1 MSEEQMKK
9 EDQLFIHLVN
19 TFVQS
24 AWISLGKVKSPVSD
38 TLERN
43 LEQATYYIDLLDML
57 QTKMKGNL
65 SEWEEQYIIHSL
77 SELKLNFIDE
87 QKKGDQENNSKEEK
101 VDDAIDKNKVS
112 KKIHT
117 NFILKSALFIGIF
130 QVLALIPGVS
140 RAGITI
146 TASRIL
152 GFDRIESAKIAF
164 YLSIPALTAVSIFG
178 IYNLSKESFEFNILA
193 LLGIVLSFLFSLI
206 TSLKNLIEYSTN
218 LSKIGKFSSLIFGL
232 YFFTNFHRRSFV
244 FALLVSTRF
253 KSIENVIIISSFGT
267 FPL

>member
-101 VDDAIDKNKVS
+101 VDETINKNKVS
-112 KKIHT
+112 KPK
-117 NFILKSALFIGIF
+117 KK
-130 QVLALIPGVS
+130 VKK
-140 RAGITI
+140 
-146 TASRIL
+146 AS
-152 GFDRIESAKIAF
+152 
-164 YLSIPALTAVSIFG
+164 
-178 IYNLSKESFEFNILA
+178 N
-193 LLGIVLSFLFSLI
+193 
-206 TSLKNLIEYSTN
+206 KNPKTT
-218 LSKIGKFSSLIFGL
+218 KKK
-232 YFFTNFHRRSFV
+232 T
-244 FALLVSTRF
+244 
-253 KSIENVIIISSFGT
+253 K
-267 FPL
+267 

>member
-101 VDDAIDKNKVS
+101 ADDAIDKNKVS
-112 KKIHT
+112 KPKKKVKKT
-117 NFILKSALFIGIF
+117 SNKNPKTAKKKS
-130 QVLALIPGVS
+130 
-140 RAGITI
+140 
-146 TASRIL
+146 
-152 GFDRIESAKIAF
+152 K
-164 YLSIPALTAVSIFG
+164 
-178 IYNLSKESFEFNILA
+178 
-193 LLGIVLSFLFSLI
+193 
-206 TSLKNLIEYSTN
+206 
-218 LSKIGKFSSLIFGL
+218 
-232 YFFTNFHRRSFV
+232 
-244 FALLVSTRF
+244 
-253 KSIENVIIISSFGT
+253 
-267 FPL
+267 